1 MEVVLRSGNVSAPTN
16 PNLQP
21 TSAPY
26 LSKFLV
32 NLRYTFQTR
41 SKFYY
46 ILDYIGDKTLDVLYK
61 SHGCFLEA
69 DVKTYVSEIVLALEE
84 LHQSGLSY
92 GGTGFRE
99 SSFGYEWPRCIME
112 EFLWQRSTG
121 PKRSAFVVFLG
132 WLADDVCGNEHKI
145 STQESINED
154 WRSLANLIHRMLTE
168 QDLTIKSGHDKKL

>member
-92 GGTGFRE
+92 GELGLEKVVLDTNGHVV
-99 SSFGYEWPRCIME
+99 
-112 EFLWQRSTG
+112 LWRNFCGKKYWSQKECVCCLPGMARG
-121 PKRSAFVVFLG
+121 
-132 WLADDVCGNEHKI
+132 DVCGNEHKI